1 MQITHEEARKLIQ
14 FNADNALNS
23 QEKADLSAHIEK
35 CIECHAY
42 ADEIKE
48 VESILLPVMK
58 RQWNTQPIPLSIGTI
73 YARRNNTIRM
83 GMILTTRTLA
93 VGAVLVAFIFSVWQF
108 TVSGAGEASPIPMS
122 VPPVPTPSTQS
133 TGTKITFQN
142 CAGIP
147 YTIQENDT
155 LESIAYQFAT
165 SKQELMAANNLQTE
179 SINTGME
186 LVVPVCHFTPTGT
199 IHPATLTTTYTPS
212 ISPTTFTPD
221 G

>member
-1 MQITHEEARKLIQ
+1 MQITHEEACTLIQ
-14 FNADNALNS
+14 FNADNALNP
-23 QEKADLSAHIEK
+23 QEKVDLSAHIK
-35 CIECHAY
+35 ECMECRTY

-48 VESILLPVMK
+48 VENILLPVMT
-58 RQWNTQPIPLSIGTI
+58 RLWNIQPIPLSIGTI
-73 YARRNNTIRM
+73 YARRNATIRM
-83 GMILTTRTLA
+83 SMILATRKLA
-93 VGAVLVAFIFSVWQF
+93 IGAILLAFIFSVWQF
-108 TVSGAGEASPIPMS
+108 TVSGTGESSPVPMG

-133 TGTKITFQN
+133 TSTKITFHN
-142 CAGIP
+142 CTGVL
-147 YTIQENDT
+147 YTVQENDT
-155 LESIAYQFAT
+155 LESIAYQFTT

-186 LVVPVCHFTPTGT
+186 LIVPVCHFTPTGT